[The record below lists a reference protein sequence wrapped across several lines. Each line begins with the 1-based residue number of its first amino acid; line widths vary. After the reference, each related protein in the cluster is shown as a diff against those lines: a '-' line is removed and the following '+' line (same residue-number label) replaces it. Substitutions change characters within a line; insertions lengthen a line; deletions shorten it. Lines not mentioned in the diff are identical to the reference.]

1 MSKDDYSIFLTTKQ
15 QIVPLMDFHYLS
27 KEAITFR
34 SGFNVGL
41 FCQDKLVGACI
52 FTGFPVPEL
61 AKGCFGLGRNEQ
73 DGLFELSRFV
83 LHPQHQQK
91 EHNLASWFLAR
102 SVRFLIRQQPVRA
115 VLSYADTAH
124 HNGTL
129 YKACNF
135 DYYGLS
141 DKKSDFWFRQKDG
154 SFKKHSR
161 GTTKGLDGE
170 WRPRSRKHRFLKVF
184 DKNLKCLWNKE
195 VN

>member
-1 MSKDDYSIFLTTKQ
+1 MSKDDYSIFLATKQ

-41 FCQDKLVGACI
+41 FCQ
-52 FTGFPVPEL
+52 E
-61 AKGCFGLGRNEQ
+61 RNEQ

-184 DKNLKCLWNKE
+184 DKNLKCFWNKE